1 MSMNGEGV
9 GANSAAGHMYIKEEC
24 CDQPINTAVKQS
36 NCPDPLLHHNDHKHL
51 KTLSCQLDQQCSPPD
66 ISQMSSEHDEESL
79 TDEFE
84 FECQPCDDKR
94 PTSSPG
100 TDHLHTLGEILMYCQ
115 IMYSAIQRLDEKF
128 EQLQVKVTNVQVSP
142 VHQSPHKTR
151 PEPDSPAVKVD
162 PPPSVDAMAAM
173 PQLVRV
179 GSQSPPPSGEGKRPP
194 ALSPAPGVPSP
205 PRPTPQSSPRDQG
218 TAATCPSKQ
227 KTRKAADPEKKSLLG
242 DRARQVYVSAGAL
255 KKAKGARKPRAA
267 VRLLLRAV
275 FTMDE
280 LTCSNTLGDAS
291 RGLKKLDPNRIS
303 AIREFVA
310 KWFPNYDLKE
320 RGEDWKKCLST
331 MNSAARSWREAW
343 PGRTPGRNPRR
354 PAAPSRRGRRT
365 STPRRS
371 TWSCRT
377 AMVRTVPDI
386 RTGPCR
392 SRPPPPPARPGTS
405 RRRRVTYRVVTDR
418 PDGRVRNDRRCVTAL
433 QGTRPGR

>member
-331 MNSAARSWREAW
+331 MNSAARYHRLLAKKRSVRAG
-343 PGRTPGRNPRR
+343 GRRGRAGRRGGTRGVPPPR
-354 PAAPSRRGRRT
+354 PAAAGVQAHRGDRRGAVGQR
-365 STPRRS
+365 
-371 TWSCRT
+371 WC
-377 AMVRTVPDI
+377 
-386 RTGPCR
+386 GQ
-392 SRPPPPPARPGTS
+392 SRISALDRAARAL
-405 RRRRVTYRVVTDR
+405 RRRRRD
-418 PDGRVRNDRRCVTAL
+418 
-433 QGTRPGR
+433 PGQAEGGDPSWQVEVAPAVP